1 MKTSQKI
8 ARLELSTLFYSPIA
22 WFLLIVFLF
31 QSGLTYLA
39 NIQNAVLNQE
49 LGGEYLK
56 YLGLL
61 TNATFGFPFGMFM
74 NMLSKLYLYLPLLT
88 MGLISREMSSGTI
101 KLLYSSP
108 IKISEIVIGKFMA
121 MMAFC
126 LVLVGIL
133 AIFGVTGIFSIQS
146 ADAGLIASGL
156 LGIYLLLCAYS
167 AIGLFMSSL
176 TSYQVVAAIS
186 TLVVFALLNYIGTI
200 WQGVDFV
207 RDLTYFLSISG
218 RTEQMIKGLIST
230 KDVLYFILIVY
241 IFLAFTVC
249 KLQSGRETKSW
260 LFTTGRYAAIFFS
273 ALLIGYVS
281 SLPGFVGYYDAT
293 ANKSQT
299 LSANTQKILKDIG
312 DEPLEVT
319 SYINLLEERY
329 RLGMPA
335 ERIHDFTR
343 RWEKYIRF
351 KPNIKLKYVYYY
363 DSTSADQHLF
373 ENYPGKNL
381 QQIAQSYAN
390 TFGVNIHDFKSPEEI
405 RKIIDLRQ
413 ERNRYVMQ
421 LAFKGKKTFLRLF
434 DDAGQFPSE
443 TETAAALKRLTVKL
457 PKIAFLEGE
466 LERSKDK
473 LGDRHYGYLAS
484 EISYRYALV
493 NQGFDVETISLN
505 KGNIPPDIAVLVI
518 ADPKINFSG
527 EALAKIQ
534 DYLNKGGNLLLAGEP
549 GKQAI
554 VNPLLQSLGVQIMDG
569 TLVQKSNDFSAS
581 LVKPYLTSTAAALSK
596 DLTNAFRDSTPIAM
610 NGVAGLTYNPKGA
623 YIIKP
628 LLITDAT
635 TTWNKK
641 GRLVVDSAAVT
652 FSAKDG
658 DQKGSVPT
666 ALALTRKINGKE
678 QRIIITGDADFLS
691 TAEMGRGGV
700 ANYLFGTP
708 LLGWFTYG
716 QFPIDTSLPET
727 NDNRVTITNDG
738 VVTMRVIYL
747 GILPGLLLI
756 AGSILLIRRKRK

>member
-31 QSGLTYLA
+31 QSGLTYLG
-39 NIQNAVLNQE
+39 NIQNSVLNQE

-74 NMLSKLYLYLPLLT
+74 NMLSELYLYLPLLT

-133 AIFGVTGIFSIQS
+133 AIFGVTGIFNIQS

-473 LGDRHYGYLAS
+473 LGDRDYGYLAS

-554 VNPLLQSLGVQIMDG
+554 VNPLLQSLGVQMMDG

-610 NGVAGLTYNPKGA
+610 NGVAGLTYNPNGA

-628 LLITDAT
+628 LLITDAK

-727 NDNRVTITNDG
+727 KDNRVTITNDG

-756 AGSILLIRRKRK
+756 AGSIFLIRRKRK

>member
-31 QSGLTYLA
+31 QSGLTYLG
-39 NIQNAVLNQE
+39 NIQKSVLNQE

-133 AIFGVTGIFSIQS
+133 AIFGVTGIFNIQS

-405 RKIIDLRQ
+405 RKIIDLHQ

-473 LGDRHYGYLAS
+473 LGDRDYGYLAS
-484 EISYRYALV
+484 EISYRFALV
-493 NQGFDVETISLN
+493 NQGFDVETISLE

-610 NGVAGLTYNPKGA
+610 NGVAGLTYNPNGA

-691 TAEMGRGGV
+691 TAEMSRGGV

-727 NDNRVTITNDG
+727 NDNRLTITNDG

-747 GILPGLLLI
+747 GLLPGLLLI
-756 AGSILLIRRKRK
+756 AGSIFLIRRKRK

>member
-31 QSGLTYLA
+31 QSGLTYLG
-39 NIQNAVLNQE
+39 NIQNSVLNQE

-74 NMLSKLYLYLPLLT
+74 NMLSELYLYLPLLT

-133 AIFGVTGIFSIQS
+133 AIFGVTGIFNIQS

-281 SLPGFVGYYDAT
+281 SLPGFVG
-293 ANKSQT
+293 
-299 LSANTQKILKDIG
+299 IL
-312 DEPLEVT
+312 
-319 SYINLLEERY
+319 
-329 RLGMPA
+329 
-335 ERIHDFTR
+335 
-343 RWEKYIRF
+343 
-351 KPNIKLKYVYYY
+351 
-363 DSTSADQHLF
+363 
-373 ENYPGKNL
+373 
-381 QQIAQSYAN
+381 
-390 TFGVNIHDFKSPEEI
+390 
-405 RKIIDLRQ
+405 
-413 ERNRYVMQ
+413 
-421 LAFKGKKTFLRLF
+421 
-434 DDAGQFPSE
+434 
-443 TETAAALKRLTVKL
+443 
-457 PKIAFLEGE
+457 
-466 LERSKDK
+466 
-473 LGDRHYGYLAS
+473 
-484 EISYRYALV
+484 
-493 NQGFDVETISLN
+493 
-505 KGNIPPDIAVLVI
+505 
-518 ADPKINFSG
+518 
-527 EALAKIQ
+527 
-534 DYLNKGGNLLLAGEP
+534 
-549 GKQAI
+549 
-554 VNPLLQSLGVQIMDG
+554 
-569 TLVQKSNDFSAS
+569 
-581 LVKPYLTSTAAALSK
+581 
-596 DLTNAFRDSTPIAM
+596 
-610 NGVAGLTYNPKGA
+610 
-623 YIIKP
+623 
-628 LLITDAT
+628 
-635 TTWNKK
+635 
-641 GRLVVDSAAVT
+641 
-652 FSAKDG
+652 
-658 DQKGSVPT
+658 
-666 ALALTRKINGKE
+666 
-678 QRIIITGDADFLS
+678 
-691 TAEMGRGGV
+691 
-700 ANYLFGTP
+700 
-708 LLGWFTYG
+708 
-716 QFPIDTSLPET
+716 
-727 NDNRVTITNDG
+727 
-738 VVTMRVIYL
+738 
-747 GILPGLLLI
+747 
-756 AGSILLIRRKRK
+756 